1 MDDNKTLSK
10 FLTIESYLQSL
21 FCESSI
27 ETKKFPHT
35 KNYLVRVDD
44 SNGRLKHHMI
54 FHFQFVDENTS
65 DEVIEKLKDWRLED
79 VAKKAG
85 EKVVFIDKDGI
96 RVLW

>member
-65 DEVIEKLKDWRLED
+65 DEVIEKLKDWRL
-79 VAKKAG
+79 
-85 EKVVFIDKDGI
+85 
-96 RVLW
+96 